1 MNSHLDFY
9 TGADIYYLAEF
20 FSGEQQIF
28 CDYLNKITED
38 KQFSIYK
45 YIEWR

>member
-20 FSGEQQIF
+20 ISYEQTNF
-28 CDYLNKITED
+28 YN
-38 KQFSIYK
+38 
-45 YIEWR
+45 YIEKLANEKK